1 MIDCVYVSMYDMSKM
16 ILNKGS
22 YQMNRLMAL
31 TMALLLICFIAQAQN
46 YFRYPLDSLPHFV
59 SPFGGLR
66 DNHFHSGIDL
76 KTNEREGL
84 PVYACADGYISRIKI
99 QRIGYGK
106 AIYIDHPNGH
116 TTVYGHLQKYQGKIA
131 EWIHTYQYKNQSFEF
146 DKVFEKPLLFVK
158 KGDTIGFSGN
168 SGGSKGPHLHF
179 EIRNTKSEEIIN
191 PALFGIIPF
200 DTLCPTIQK
209 LCLYKFTTE
218 AAVMYKEIDLTSKKL
233 IKLDS
238 MWILKDTLQL
248 DNNYLGMGIETYD
261 YIHNASDRKNIY
273 RYETYLDNK
282 NTFSFTLNQFAF
294 DQSKYINAHIDYDYY
309 KRNQVRIQKCFVDD
323 GNEFPLYTFDKNK
336 GLITLIYDK
345 VHEIKI
351 RVLDASGNNAI
362 LLFYVL
368 SKKSVQETKFSKSGK
383 AFYPLKANDIRQKDF
398 TFHLDA
404 KSIYDTIFYEYKV
417 LPKIKR
423 AYSKTY
429 QIHHSS
435 VPMHKS
441 ADIAIKVDKVKK
453 EYQEKLLL
461 AYFDKN
467 EKKFR
472 SAGGAYENGFV
483 KGNASVFGSYFVS
496 IDTIEPRIE
505 RVFIDKENP
514 SVDTMYWHFEVKDNF
529 SGIAKYEAY
538 LNNQWI
544 LLDYDAKSNL
554 LSYKFDE
561 VYFDFLLENM
571 KRLNQN
577 LPVVKPELL
586 LLVYDKKGNLTEY
599 KVSIN
604 L

>member
-1 MIDCVYVSMYDMSKM
+1 MS
-16 ILNKGS
+16 LLLTCFLAEA
-22 YQMNRLMAL
+22 QNRL
-31 TMALLLICFIAQAQN
+31 QN

-99 QRIGYGK
+99 QSIGYGK
-106 AIYIDHPNGH
+106 AIYIDHPIGH
-116 TTVYGHLQKYQGKIA
+116 TTVYGHLQKYHGKIA
-131 EWIHTYQYKNQSFEF
+131 EWIHAYQYKNQSFEF

-158 KGDTIGFSGN
+158 KGDTVGFSGN
-168 SGGSKGPHLHF
+168 SGGSTGPHLHF

-200 DTLCPTIQK
+200 DTLSPTIQK
-209 LCLYKFTTE
+209 LCFYKFTTE
-218 AAVMYKEIDLTSKKL
+218 AAVMFKEIDLTNKKL
-233 IKLDS
+233 INSDS
-238 MWILKDTLQL
+238 IWILKDTLQL
-248 DNNYLGMGIETYD
+248 ENKYLGVGIETYD
-261 YIHNASDRKNIY
+261 YIHNALDRKNIY
-273 RYETYLDNK
+273 HYETYLDDK

-294 DQSKYINAHIDYDYY
+294 DQSKFINAHIDYDYY
-309 KRNQVRIQKCFVDD
+309 KRNQVRIQKCFVDE
-323 GNEFPLYTFDKNK
+323 GNEIPLYTCDKNK
-336 GLITLIYDK
+336 GRILLTDDK
-345 VHEIKI
+345 VHEIRI
-351 RVLDASGNNAI
+351 RVLDASGNIGI
-362 LLFYVL
+362 LLFHVVL
-368 SKKSVQETKFSKSGK
+368 KKSIQESKHAKNSK
-383 AFYPLKANDIRQKDF
+383 AFYPLKANDIKQKDF

-404 KSIYDTIFYEYKV
+404 KSIYDTIFYELKV

-429 QIHHSS
+429 QIHHSN
-435 VPMHKS
+435 VPLHKS
-441 ADIAIKVDKVKK
+441 ADISIKVNKVKK
-453 EYQEKLLL
+453 EYQDKLLL

-483 KGNASVFGSYFVS
+483 VGKASVFGSYFVS
-496 IDTIEPRIE
+496 IDTIAPIVEK
-505 RVFIDKENP
+505 VFVAKENL

-529 SGIAKYEAY
+529 SGIAKYEAF

-561 VYFDFLLENM
+561 VYFDFLAENR
-571 KRLNQN
+571 KRMNQN
-577 LPVVKPELL
+577 LPIIKPELL
-586 LLVYDKKGNLTEY
+586 LRVYDKKGNMTEY
-599 KVSIN
+599 KVDIN

>member
-1 MIDCVYVSMYDMSKM
+1 
-16 ILNKGS
+16 
-22 YQMNRLMAL
+22 
-31 TMALLLICFIAQAQN
+31 
-46 YFRYPLDSLPHFV
+46 
-59 SPFGGLR
+59 
-66 DNHFHSGIDL
+66 
-76 KTNEREGL
+76 
-84 PVYACADGYISRIKI
+84 
-99 QRIGYGK
+99 
-106 AIYIDHPNGH
+106 
-116 TTVYGHLQKYQGKIA
+116 
-131 EWIHTYQYKNQSFEF
+131 
-146 DKVFEKPLLFVK
+146 
-158 KGDTIGFSGN
+158 
-168 SGGSKGPHLHF
+168 
-179 EIRNTKSEEIIN
+179 
-191 PALFGIIPF
+191 
-200 DTLCPTIQK
+200 
-209 LCLYKFTTE
+209 
-218 AAVMYKEIDLTSKKL
+218 
-233 IKLDS
+233 
-238 MWILKDTLQL
+238 
-248 DNNYLGMGIETYD
+248 
-261 YIHNASDRKNIY
+261 
-273 RYETYLDNK
+273 LDNK

-336 GLITLIYDK
+336 GRITLIDDK

-514 SVDTMYWHFEVKDNF
+514 SVDTLYWHFQVKDNF

>member
-1 MIDCVYVSMYDMSKM
+1 MYDMSK
-16 ILNKGS
+16 ITLNRGS
-22 YQMNRLMAL
+22 YQTNKILAF
-31 TMALLLICFIAQAQN
+31 TIALLLSCFITKAQN

-99 QRIGYGK
+99 QSIGYGK

-116 TTVYGHLQKYQGKIA
+116 TTVYGHLQKYHGKIA
-131 EWIHTYQYKNQSFEF
+131 EWIHAYQYKNQSFEF

-168 SGGSKGPHLHF
+168 SGGSTGPHLHF

-209 LCLYKFTTE
+209 LCFYKFTTE

-233 IKLDS
+233 IKSDS
-238 MWILKDTLQL
+238 IWILKDTLQL
-248 DNNYLGMGIETYD
+248 ENNYLGMGIETYD

-273 RYETYLDNK
+273 LYETYMDGK
-282 NTFSFTLNQFAF
+282 NTFAFTLNQFAF

-323 GNEFPLYTFDKNK
+323 GNEIPLYTYEKNK
-336 GLITLIYDK
+336 GRITLLDDK
-345 VHEIKI
+345 IHEVKI
-351 RVLDASGNNAI
+351 RVLDASGNATI
-362 LLFYVL
+362 LLFYVVL
-368 SKKSVQETKFSKSGK
+368 KKSVQEAKHAKKTK
-383 AFYPLKANDIRQKDF
+383 AFYPLKANDIKQKEF
-398 TFHLDA
+398 AFHLDA
-404 KSIYDTIFYEYKV
+404 RSIYDTIFYVCKV
-417 LPKIKR
+417 LPKIKK

-435 VPMHKS
+435 VPLHKA
-441 ADIAIKVDKVKK
+441 ADISIKVEKVKK
-453 EYQEKLLL
+453 EYQDKLLL

-483 KGNASVFGSYFVS
+483 KGKASVFGSYFVS
-496 IDTIEPRIE
+496 IDTLAPIVE

-514 SVDTMYWHFEVKDNF
+514 SVDTLYWHFQVKDNF
-529 SGIAKYEAY
+529 SGIGKYEAY
-538 LNNQWI
+538 LNNHWI

-561 VYFDFLLENM
+561 VYFDFLVENM

-586 LLVYDKKGNLTEY
+586 LRVNDKKGNLTEY